1 MSFAKDRAKQKVKEA
16 IEAID
21 SFSPPDDL
29 DHRYPNQIRRMRR
42 HLIEMLASLE
52 TEERFLPVKN
62 LNMGW
67 VIVDSWPREYNNQ
80 EPSALAQ
87 LGSCISE
94 AEYAYQRIKAD

>member
-1 MSFAKDRAKQKVKEA
+1 MSISKNRAKQKVKEA

-29 DHRYPNQIRRMRR
+29 DPRYHNNIRLMRR
-42 HLIEMLASLE
+42 HLVEMLASLE
-52 TEERFLPVKN
+52 TEGRFLPVKN

-80 EPSALAQ
+80 EPSALAR

-94 AEYAYQRIKAD
+94 AEYAYQRIKSD